1 MSDIITNQGQF
12 ILDLNDPLYLV
23 NNFTKTN
30 STSGWTFG
38 GTSPTLSN
46 GVEILTGTSPN
57 ITSATFTVN
66 PNDIICFEFTV
77 ALPTPS
83 TSSGGPGLY
92 LGTQYGQSVYVH
104 TFNHS
109 TKVWGKSTSATTN
122 PYFIYAYNLTATIY
136 LKCYILGSSV
146 DLNDVPYGE
155 STNTSYPARAIQLP
169 SGTTTTYI
177 RSGYNTNTSMVIHFS
192 NPKIYDIK
200 RYGFCENNSY
210 ARFGKNWS
218 QANNFYEY

>member
-92 LGTQYGQSVYVH
+92 LGT
-104 TFNHS
+104 
-109 TKVWGKSTSATTN
+109 
-122 PYFIYAYNLTATIY
+122 
-136 LKCYILGSSV
+136 
-146 DLNDVPYGE
+146 
-155 STNTSYPARAIQLP
+155 
-169 SGTTTTYI
+169 
-177 RSGYNTNTSMVIHFS
+177 
-192 NPKIYDIK
+192 
-200 RYGFCENNSY
+200 
-210 ARFGKNWS
+210 
-218 QANNFYEY
+218 